1 MRGDL
6 LALLDHPGSRFDDRG
21 AAVHDRFRAPGAAS
35 RQELVAVSLQETDAL
50 ERNAEPL
57 AEYLR
62 ERRRVT
68 LPVIER
74 AGNDG
79 DAAVRFEA
87 DASHFLAR
95 RCRHLEKAS
104 DAESPHL
111 SALAALAFA
120 AGEALHVC
128 DFERV
133 LEQARKVAAV
143 VIAAGG
149 RLDRNLARPD
159 LGAPAQLQAID
170 SHLGGGRP
178 DPPLHVVVALRPAGP
193 AVGG

>member
-6 LALLDHPGSRFDDRG
+6 LALLVHLGSRFDDRG
-21 AAVHDRFRAPGAAS
+21 AAVHDRFRAAGAAS
-35 RQELVAVSLQETDAL
+35 RQELVAVSLQQTDAL

-74 AGNDG
+74 AGDDG
-79 DAAVRFEA
+79 DAAVRFEP

-104 DAESPHL
+104 DAESAHL
-111 SALAALAFA
+111 CALAALAFA
-120 AGEALHVC
+120 AVGCLYACAFLP
-128 DFERV
+128 
-133 LEQARKVAAV
+133 
-143 VIAAGG
+143 GTTT
-149 RLDRNLARPD
+149 
-159 LGAPAQLQAID
+159 APR
-170 SHLGGGRP
+170 SP
-178 DPPLHVVVALRPAGP
+178 
-193 AVGG
+193 